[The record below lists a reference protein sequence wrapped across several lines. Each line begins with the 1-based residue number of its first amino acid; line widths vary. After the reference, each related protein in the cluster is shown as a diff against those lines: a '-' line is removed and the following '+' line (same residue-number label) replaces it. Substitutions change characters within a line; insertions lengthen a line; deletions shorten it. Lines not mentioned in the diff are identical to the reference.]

1 MIVETALKV
10 GGLYRVTFVGAMGQ
24 LVCDRIKVWANR
36 RPNDETLVCFL
47 VEGDFVVVTG
57 IEDKYLCKVL
67 VSKNCQYG
75 YIVDLHFRFLE
86 LVVERAEEN
95 EQ

>member
-1 MIVETALKV
+1 METALKV

-24 LVCDRIKVWANR
+24 LVYDRIWVRANSL
-36 RPNDETLVCFL
+36 PDDGTLVCFL

-57 IEDKYLCKVL
+57 AEGKDLCKVL
-67 VSKNCQYG
+67 VSKNCQHG
-75 YIVDLHFRFLE
+75 YVAKSLSGFFVLA
-86 LVVERAEEN
+86 VEREGEN